1 MTQHEFDSLTHPS
14 ISIKNEDDFNITLTY
29 DLGNLEDVENFQN
42 KLEDLEKSSGIE
54 LYSEVYEDQSNI
66 EEKSNE
72 EFLDWNII
80 DVFIDC
86 EDITV
91 DKFYEIVNH
100 IDTF

>member
-29 DLGNLEDVENFQN
+29 DLGNLEDVESFQN

-66 EEKSNE
+66 DDDDEHV
-72 EFLDWNII
+72 DWHIL
-80 DVFIDC
+80 DVFVDC
-86 EDITV
+86 ENITV
-91 DKFYEIVNH
+91 EKFYEIVNH